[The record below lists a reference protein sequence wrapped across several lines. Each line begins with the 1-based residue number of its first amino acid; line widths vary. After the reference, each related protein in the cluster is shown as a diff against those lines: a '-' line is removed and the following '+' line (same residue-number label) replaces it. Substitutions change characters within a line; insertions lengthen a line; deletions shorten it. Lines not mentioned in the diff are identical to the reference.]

1 MKQISAED
9 FEFLV
14 FVQEELDRLEE
25 RAFGWPD
32 EPTMR
37 EVSTRLRH
45 LTHSQEGTLARLYS
59 IFNGDLVLPQ
69 ENAMFLYTLY
79 DESSP
84 AAYAVNFSS
93 ELCQIELDRFFQ
105 THHRPGTYVIACPVI
120 GFDRAQAKMK
130 AIGMSL
136 ADYGNAPIIGI
147 DRVLISRAQL
157 ISYLSNKKGLPH
169 HSNARDKEWQRKLD
183 KMWKHRTYIGATP
196 EQQAI
201 RGMYE
206 VAQRIAHEV
215 LSVPGLS
222 AIRDSISELARQHKN
237 AF

>member
-1 MKQISAED
+1 MKQISADD
-9 FEFLV
+9 FEFFV

-45 LTHSQEGTLARLYS
+45 LTHTQEGSLVRLYS
-59 IFNGDLVLPQ
+59 IFDGDLVLPQ
-69 ENAMFLYTLY
+69 ENTGYLYALY

-84 AAYAVNFSS
+84 AVYAVNFCS
-93 ELCQIELDRFFQ
+93 ELNQSELYRFVQ

-120 GFDRAQAKMK
+120 GFDRVRAKMK
-130 AIGMSL
+130 AGGMPL
-136 ADYGNAPIIGI
+136 ADYVNAPIIGI
-147 DRVLISRAQL
+147 DRVLISRGQL
-157 ISYLSNKKGLPH
+157 ISYLSNKKGMPH
-169 HSNARDKEWQRKLD
+169 HSNARNKEWQRKLD
-183 KMWKHRTYIGATP
+183 KMWRHRTFIGATP
-196 EQQAI
+196 EKQAI

-222 AIRDSISELARQHKN
+222 AIRDSVRELARQHKN